1 MESIVIRNLNDINNN
16 IDDKMLKE
24 SVIVYCRV
32 STKQQIEGNS
42 LNIQQR
48 KGEEFYKSSLF
59 NFPFKYIIV
68 LF

>member
-1 MESIVIRNLNDINNN
+1 MLKMESIVIRNLNDINNN

-42 LNIQQR
+42 
-48 KGEEFYKSSLF
+48 
-59 NFPFKYIIV
+59 
-68 LF
+68 